1 MKIKLIYLISSFQ
14 SFLMLGIP
22 FLSPYFTLGDRD
34 RYITYS
40 DYNFSA
46 NLNRTILTD
55 LIFNFGGKWLE
66 IILGIISIFLHFYLV
81 ESFSQTLKV

>member
-1 MKIKLIYLISSFQ
+1 MKLKLIYLISSFQ

-40 DYNFSA
+40 DYDLSA
-46 NLNRTILTD
+46 DLSRTIVTD
-55 LIFNFGGKWLE
+55 LISSF
-66 IILGIISIFLHFYLV
+66 IFKIT
-81 ESFSQTLKV
+81 SD